1 MELHMQ
7 SHHWERRMPDWLA
20 AAVAGVIGG
29 ALVIVLEFFWSTM
42 VLNESPWRPTH
53 KIAAMVMG
61 PSALEQMSLFSLGI
75 VATALVLHFVL
86 GAVMGMI
93 LGAVIAP
100 FHFDSSVGME
110 AAIGVAFGIVAY
122 VVNFYGMTVVF
133 RGSPRSAAP
142 GHCWRTCCSAWRP
155 PSRTA
160 CWNGAHRKRCAD
172 APVFSRGAAYRAAP
186 RKTAAAG
193 LRCRRRPFGIAPQHA
208 ARISSRSARGRPSP
222 GAALHDANQRTSLA
236 IACGAQR
243 GGTWRLRLH

>member
-20 AAVAGVIGG
+20 ASAAGLVGG

-61 PSALEQMSLFSLGI
+61 PSALEQMSLFSFGI

-86 GAVMGMI
+86 GAIMGMI

-110 AAIGVAFGIVAY
+110 AAVGVAFGIVAY
-122 VVNFYGMTVVF
+122 VWNFYVMTVVF
-133 RGSPRSAAP
+133 PWFASERGSGPLLANLLFGVVAAITY
-142 GHCWRTCCSAWRP
+142 GMLERRMQ
-155 PSRTA
+155 
-160 CWNGAHRKRCAD
+160 
-172 APVFSRGAAYRAAP
+172 AP
-186 RKTAAAG
+186 T
-193 LRCRRRPFGIAPQHA
+193 Q
-208 ARISSRSARGRPSP
+208 
-222 GAALHDANQRTSLA
+222 
-236 IACGAQR
+236 
-243 GGTWRLRLH
+243 